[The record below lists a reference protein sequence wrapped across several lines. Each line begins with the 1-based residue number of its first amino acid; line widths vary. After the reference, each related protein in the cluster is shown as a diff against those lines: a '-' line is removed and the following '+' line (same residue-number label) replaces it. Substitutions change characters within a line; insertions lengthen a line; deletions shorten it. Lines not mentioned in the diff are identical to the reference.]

1 MMKKIFIFILV
12 SLGFLSFAYS
22 QSKYKDPFES
32 LLPQVEVKLKM
43 GGEGQEQENVI
54 KETAGVI
61 PPIAIQ
67 GILWRSDFP
76 QVIIEGEV
84 YKPGDKLKN
93 IDAQVLKIEEGEVF
107 ISYGE
112 RIYKMRVGKEEEI

>member
-32 LLPQVEVKLKM
+32 LLPQVEVKIKK
-43 GGEGQEQENVI
+43 GGEEQKKAI
-54 KETAGVI
+54 KEIAGDI
-61 PPIAIQ
+61 PSITIQ

>member
-1 MMKKIFIFILV
+1 MIRKIFISILV

-32 LLPQVEVKLKM
+32 LLPQKVEIKIR
-43 GGEGQEQENVI
+43 GEEEGQEKMISDTE
-54 KETAGVI
+54 ESI
-61 PPIAIQ
+61 PFVVVQ

-76 QVIIEGEV
+76 QVIIGGEV
-84 YKPGDKLKN
+84 YRVGDKLKD
-93 IDAQVLKIEEGEVF
+93 IDAQVLKIENGEVF

-112 RIYKMRVGKEEEI
+112 KIYKMRIKKEEEI